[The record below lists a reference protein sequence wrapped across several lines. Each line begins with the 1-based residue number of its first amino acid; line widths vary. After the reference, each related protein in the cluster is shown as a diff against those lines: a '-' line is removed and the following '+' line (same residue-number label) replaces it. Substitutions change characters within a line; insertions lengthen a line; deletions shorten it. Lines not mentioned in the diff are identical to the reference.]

1 MNGTVGINIFSY
13 FPPNRFL
20 QDSRQT
26 QLILPYTN
34 DGENDKLV
42 DLAKLYS
49 LKMEI
54 ENGRAIFYKTMYDSN
69 YFFYTFVAIVSRNIN
84 QFHLTFL
91 SYFMQ

>member
-1 MNGTVGINIFSY
+1 MKPINSISFLVHCS
-13 FPPNRFL
+13 PNRFL

-34 DGENDKLV
+34 DEENDKLV

-54 ENGRAIFYKTMYDSN
+54 ENGRAIFYKTMYD
-69 YFFYTFVAIVSRNIN
+69 F
-84 QFHLTFL
+84 Q
-91 SYFMQ
+91 